1 MKNGKKEAES
11 VKCRWL
17 MIDDVRCKGGNCDKL
32 GEFVRSIGAA
42 SCDVPWMQPER
53 KELASR
59 PLQKSSQGSRRYSFG
74 RCLPYLLAVKG
85 QFDVG

>member
-1 MKNGKKEAES
+1 MKNGKKKRKN

-17 MIDDVRCKGGNCDKL
+17 MNDDVRCKGGNCDKL
-32 GEFVRSIGAA
+32 DEFVRSIGAA

-59 PLQKSSQGSRRYSFG
+59 PLQKKAARVAPLGHLVQAR
-74 RCLPYLLAVKG
+74 
-85 QFDVG
+85 